1 MGVIGKVS
9 WELWKKDGNCEGETG
24 SEGDESSRGGAPS
37 VCGVMEVA
45 AVGMDD
51 VGDGV
56 NSEEMGVRGGAGVLP
71 IGCA

>member
-24 SEGDESSRGGAPS
+24 SEGDGSSRGG
-37 VCGVMEVA
+37 CGVIEVA
-45 AVGMDD
+45 AVGMDG

-56 NSEEMGVRGGAGVLP
+56 NCEEMGARGGAGVLP

>member
-1 MGVIGKVS
+1 MGVTGKVS
-9 WELWKKDGNCEGETG
+9 WELRKKGETG
-24 SEGDESSRGGAPS
+24 SKGDGSSRGGAPS

-45 AVGMDD
+45 VVGKDS

-56 NSEEMGVRGGAGVLP
+56 NCEEMGARGGAGVLP